1 MKCSSWSCA
10 FFCAIA
16 AAAYAAL
23 LRLVTPTYT
32 VHAPPAAVVITGT
45 SSGLG
50 RNVTFHMASLGFTV
64 FAGVRKDAD
73 AKKLRDDAVGFG
85 VADLIKPLVLDV
97 SKPATITAA
106 VDAVREWQDASN
118 RSGHRGK
125 HLFGIVNNAGIGYG
139 HTIGNANL
147 EEVQKSFDVNVFGP
161 QRMVE
166 AFLPLLKKTP
176 GGGGRI
182 VNVGSIAGRVT
193 IPNFYPYQGTKF
205 AVEAYTRS
213 LRMDLDFLQETGIS
227 VSILEPGPM
236 ASAMCDRPEVC
247 RGNHQEVNAA
257 FEDALL
263 AAQPKTRYEVAD
275 VLGIPSWLLGIAG
288 NLTPDRIMEYV
299 VRFSFFAP
307 LSVH

>member
-73 AKKLRDDAVGFG
+73 AEKLRNDAVGFG

-106 VDAVREWQDASN
+106 VDAVREWQDASK
-118 RSGHRGK
+118 RSGQRGK
-125 HLFGIVNNAGIGYG
+125 HLFGIVNNAGVLYRNL
-139 HTIGNANL
+139 TGNGNL
-147 EEVQKSFDVNVFGP
+147 EETQKSFDVNVFGP

-166 AFLPLLKKTP
+166 AFLPLLKNTP

-193 IPNFYPYQGTKF
+193 LPNFYPYIGTKF
-205 AVEAYTRS
+205 ALEAYTRC
-213 LRMDLDFLQETGIS
+213 LRMDLDLLQETGIS
-227 VSILEPGPM
+227 VSILEPGTV
-236 ASAMCDRPEVC
+236 ASEMCDRPEIC
-247 RGNHQEVNAA
+247 RDSHREVNAA

-263 AAQPKTRYEVAD
+263 AAQPKTRYQVAD
-275 VLGIPSWLLGIAG
+275 ILRIPCWLIGLAS
-288 NLTPDRIMEYV
+288 NVAPDRITEYV

-307 LSVH
+307 LL